1 MLEVFGQTG
10 VADGAQP
17 LPTDP
22 KHVEEK
28 RGLTLL
34 RAAQF
39 LHKELPIRF
48 AHRIVELESLP
59 FGLSETQ
66 SVQQVAAWYRSS
78 FKELRECE
86 APVSIEDETKVKEL
100 IQSIY
105 ERHNSTLVTMAAGIQ
120 QFRREQGYA
129 DPRSDGMPQ
138 HMEKRVHKF
147 LDAFFSARIG
157 IRTLIEQHLALHD
170 VMEGYVGIINTKLSP
185 VQVCRMAA
193 EDAQYMAE
201 REFGDVPEVQIIGDE
216 EFRFSYIPSH
226 LRLIVFELVKNSLR
240 AVWERHGEDFSTMP
254 PVRII
259 VAAGPENEDIVI
271 KVADEGGGIHRKGV
285 SRMFSYFYT
294 TWAQDEKEGSVL
306 DRVMEGGDFSTSTP
320 MAGLGYG
327 LPLSR
332 LYARYFGGDLNIV
345 SMEGYGTDAF
355 IHLPRVGDEDESLFD
370 CGVHQDDWVD

>member
-1 MLEVFGQTG
+1 MY
-10 VADGAQP
+10 
-17 LPTDP
+17 
-22 KHVEEK
+22 
-28 RGLTLL
+28 
-34 RAAQF
+34 
-39 LHKELPIRF
+39 KELPIRF

-59 FGLSETQ
+59 FGLGDTPGVRE
-66 SVQQVAAWYRSS
+66 VAQWYRSS
-78 FKELRECE
+78 FKELRACP
-86 APVSIEDETKVKEL
+86 APVSTDDEGRVHRL

-105 ERHNSTLVTMAAGIQ
+105 ARHNNTLVTMAGGIQ

-129 DPRSDGMPQ
+129 DPSTEGEGMPA
-138 HMEKRVHKF
+138 HLEKRIHKF

-157 IRTLIEQHLALHD
+157 IRTLIEQHVALH
-170 VMEGYVGIINTKLSP
+170 EEQKGYVGIINTGLSP
-185 VQVCRMAA
+185 VKVCRMAA
-193 EDAQYMAE
+193 EDASYMAE
-201 REFGDVPEVQIIGDE
+201 REFGEVPEVQIIGNDE
-216 EFRFSYIPSH
+216 FKFSYISSH

-240 AVWERHGEDFSTMP
+240 AVCERHGDDITGMP

-259 VAAGPENEDIVI
+259 VSASPENDDIVI
-271 KVADEGGGIHRKGV
+271 KVADEGGGIPRRGV

-294 TWAQDEKEGSVL
+294 TWSQGRGGEKGERGGPTVL
-306 DRVMEGGDFSTSTP
+306 DEVMEGGGDFSTSTP

-370 CGVHQDDWVD
+370 CGVHQDDWEDTTDSEQASEALQNSV